1 MHTYIKLLSERG
13 LFRSQNHKHVSI
25 NYKLTI
31 TYIYKQTRNFISD
44 LILINSSWPAS
55 HQTTHLGGGTCRKM
69 YLRNLFILRGLALYL
84 YIS

>member
-31 TYIYKQTRNFISD
+31 TYIYKKTRNFISD
-44 LILINSSWPAS
+44 LILINSS
-55 HQTTHLGGGTCRKM
+55 
-69 YLRNLFILRGLALYL
+69 
-84 YIS
+84 